1 MHRIRQ
7 NFNVWSV
14 GLCLIGLAGIGVAQ
28 HWQSSSS
35 WLLKERSPDSKQVL
49 ASTDRIEV
57 PISEQWEVT
66 KVSDGDTLTVRQG
79 SKEQKVRLC
88 GVDAPEKAQPL
99 GMEAKAKLQQL
110 VDAAGGKVAIVPVDR
125 DRYGRTVAEVFL
137 MTEPEQ
143 SVQQELLTA
152 GMVYVYPQY
161 IDGCPNA
168 TGFKMAEAIAQQG
181 EVGVWAKSYERPWQ
195 YRKAKK

>member
-1 MHRIRQ
+1 
-7 NFNVWSV
+7 
-14 GLCLIGLAGIGVAQ
+14 
-28 HWQSSSS
+28 
-35 WLLKERSPDSKQVL
+35 LKERSPDSKQVL
-49 ASTDRIEV
+49 ASLDQVKV
-57 PISEQWEVT
+57 PMSEQWEVT

-99 GMEAKAKLQQL
+99 GMESKAKLQQL
-110 VDAAGGKVAIVPVDR
+110 VDDAEKKVAIVPVDQ

-143 SVQQELLTA
+143 SLQQELLTA

-161 IDGCPNA
+161 VDGCPNA

-181 EVGVWAKSYERPWQ
+181 KVGVWAKSYQRPWD
-195 YRKAKK
+195 YRKFKK

>member
-14 GLCLIGLAGIGVAQ
+14 GLCLIGLAGVGVAQ

-35 WLLKERSPDSKQVL
+35 GSLKERSPDGGQVL
-49 ASTDRIEV
+49 ASLDQVKV
-57 PISEQWEVT
+57 PMSEQWEVT
-66 KVSDGDTLTVRQG
+66 KVSDGDTLTVRKG
-79 SKEQKVRLC
+79 SEEQKVRLC

-110 VDAAGGKVAIVPVDR
+110 VDNAGGKVAIVPVNR
-125 DRYGRTVAEVFL
+125 DRYGRVVAEVFL
-137 MTEPEQ
+137 MTEPEL
-143 SVQQELLTA
+143 SAQQELLTA

-161 IDGCPNA
+161 VDGCPNA
-168 TGFKMAEAIAQQG
+168 TGFKMAEAIAQGQK
-181 EVGVWAKSYERPWQ
+181 VGGWARNDQRPWE
-195 YRKAKK
+195 YRKANR

>member
-1 MHRIRQ
+1 MYKIRQ
-7 NFNVWSV
+7 NFNIWSV
-14 GLCLIGLAGIGVAQ
+14 GLCLIGLAGVGISQ
-28 HWQSSSS
+28 HFSPLSSQ
-35 WLLKERSPDSKQVL
+35 ERSPDSKQVL
-49 ASTDRIEV
+49 ASTDQIEV
-57 PISEQWEVT
+57 PLSEQWEVT

-79 SKEQKVRLC
+79 SKEEKVRLC

-99 GMEAKAKLQQL
+99 GKESKAKLQQL
-110 VDAAGGKVAIVPVDR
+110 VDDAGGKVALVPVDS
-125 DRYGRTVAEVFL
+125 DRYGRVVAEVFL

-143 SVQQELLTA
+143 SLQQELLAA

-181 EVGVWAKSYERPWQ
+181 KVGVWSGNYERPWE
-195 YRKAKK
+195 YRKAKR